1 MIYNI
6 NNFDYSLIAKSKNQ
20 RRKKGNQGRRNNKRV
35 YKDLICAFDI
45 ETTND
50 RESVQAFMYVWQFQI
65 DNITIMGRTWNEFI
79 TMLQRMA
86 AHLNRDQYIVIFV
99 HNLSFELNMLLLLS
113 IFCVSSYE
121 FNLRLSACNKI
132 SLKSFITGS
141 LINLF
146 NS

>member
-6 NNFDYSLIAKSKNQ
+6 NNFDYSLISKSKSQ
-20 RRKKGNQGRRNNKRV
+20 RRKKGNQGKRNNKRV

-65 DNITIMGRTWNEFI
+65 DDITIMGRTWNEFI

-86 AHLNRDQYIVIFV
+86 NELNRDQYIVIFV
-99 HNLSFELNMLLLLS
+99 QVKKRYIDAGFNRCPHTPLQKDDHILSL
-113 IFCVSSYE
+113 
-121 FNLRLSACNKI
+121 
-132 SLKSFITGS
+132 
-141 LINLF
+141 
-146 NS
+146 